1 MKKEEILE
9 KCHIDMEEC
18 LVEMGDQKEL
28 LSKLRET
35 GFYDSSVLL
44 EAMNKIAELY
54 EKLNGIHSQLKE
66 LSDNAEHK

>member
-9 KCHIDMEEC
+9 KCQIDMEEC

-66 LSDNAEHK
+66 LSDNVEHK

>member
-9 KCHIDMEEC
+9 KCQIDMEEC
-18 LVEMGDQKEL
+18 LVEMGDQQEL

-44 EAMNKIAELY
+44 EAMNKIADLR

-66 LSDNAEHK
+66 LSDSAEHK

>member
-9 KCHIDMEEC
+9 KCQIDMEEC
-18 LVEMGDQKEL
+18 LVEMGDQQEL

-44 EAMNKIAELY
+44 EAMNKIAELH
-54 EKLNGIHSQLKE
+54 EKLNSIHSQLKE
-66 LSDNAEHK
+66 LSDSAEHK

>member
-1 MKKEEILE
+1 M
-9 KCHIDMEEC
+9 DMEEC
-18 LVEMGDQKEL
+18 LVEMGDQKKL

-44 EAMNKIAELY
+44 EAMNKIAEFH

-66 LSDNAEHK
+66 LTDNAEHKSRQGFVVFSSL